1 MAGGDGGGGGVQF
14 LTLPGSLN
22 GKECSSKPTQSI
34 LLKAKPEGR
43 KGMGEGGGGGVKN
56 LSAQAVL
63 CVTKGR

>member
-1 MAGGDGGGGGVQF
+1 MAGRGGKGEGEVLQF

-43 KGMGEGGGGGVKN
+43 KGMGKWGGGE
-56 LSAQAVL
+56 
-63 CVTKGR
+63 